1 MNEAEFLEKLR
12 EAFAIESDEHFRTI
26 RSGLAE
32 IEQDDSDPVAV
43 IELIFREAHSLKG
56 AARAINRADIEALC
70 QGMESLLAAWK
81 KEPSS
86 RTKVHY
92 SLLEKAMD
100 LLEELL
106 ESEEEYSMTE
116 PRLQSL
122 ADDLKAESAVL
133 NRDRLQALPI
143 PPVPPEMCGNPGR
156 QVGAE
161 SKDVRPEPAAPVAS
175 RPVAEASTESGGQ
188 DSETRSADSSFP
200 SEQHTRSENS
210 TDAGEKEGSVL
221 APHAGNGNGEMEGN
235 STSRRSR
242 NGRDVVRDTVR
253 VSIAEL
259 DALYRQTEE
268 LSSVKYMI
276 GRSAS
281 DLRLVMDQCREWI
294 REYQKF
300 RQSALEQV
308 RGAGEASRIPP
319 QQSEEY
325 EKLQHFMKWTARQIE
340 GVESSVG
347 KAIEDGRGTMYIM
360 DTLADTMMDQAKQL
374 LLLPFAL
381 LTDTLAP
388 MVRKIARDLEKDV
401 QFEVTGDDIR
411 IDKRILE
418 MLKDPLVHLLR
429 NSLDH
434 GIEEGAVRIKSGKSA
449 QGSIAINISVAQDN
463 RVEIVVQDDGRGIDH
478 VRIRDRAVQEG
489 ILTKEAAGALSER
502 EALELIFHSGLSTSP
517 MITDISGRGVGLNV
531 VRENIASLGGELY
544 VVTEKGKRSRF
555 VMSLPVSLSN
565 ARGVLVR
572 SSGRMYIVPLQH
584 VDKGMVIHREDL
596 GLLDGK
602 PVIEYRDK
610 PVTVQRLDEMLA
622 MPSAAKREEQS
633 QMTLLVLSLGG
644 TYLGVEVDEVLWEQ
658 DVVVKPLPPPVARV
672 RTISGASLLSTG
684 ELVPVLHIPDLF
696 DSARSAAAG
705 PKAVREETTQKRST
719 HVLVVDDSITSRVLL
734 HDILLSSGY
743 TVNTAV
749 DGIDALTCLRE
760 EEYDIIVSDVEM
772 PRMNGFELT
781 EAIRRDEKLREL
793 PVVLVTGLESKEDRE
808 RGFDVGANAYIIK
821 SSFDQSNLLEV
832 ISRLV

>member
-26 RSGLAE
+26 RTGLAE

-86 RTKVHY
+86 RTRAHY

-106 ESEEEYSMTE
+106 ESEEEYSTTE

-133 NRDRLQALPI
+133 SRDRLEALPM
-143 PPVPPEMCGNPGR
+143 PSLPPEMCENTGKQEANS
-156 QVGAE
+156 E
-161 SKDVRPEPAAPVAS
+161 EVRPEPAAPVDS
-175 RPVAEASTESGGQ
+175 RPVAEASPESGGQ
-188 DSETRSADSSFP
+188 DSAPHIGDP
-200 SEQHTRSENS
+200 SLASDQHALPVKN
-210 TDAGEKEGSVL
+210 TDAGEKEGTLL
-221 APHAGNGNGEMEGN
+221 APHAGNGKGEKEGN
-235 STSRRSR
+235 SPSRRSR

-434 GIEEGAVRIKSGKSA
+434 GIEEGAVRLKSGKSA

-489 ILTKEAAGALSER
+489 ILTKEAAAALSER

-544 VVTEKGKRSRF
+544 VVTEKGKRTRF

-584 VDKGMVIHREDL
+584 VHKGMVIHREDL

-602 PVIEYRDK
+602 TVIEYRDK

-696 DSARSAAAG
+696 DSARSTAARSNT
-705 PKAVREETTQKRST
+705 VREETTQKRST

-760 EEYDIIVSDVEM
+760 DEYHIIVSDVEM

-832 ISRLV
+832 ISRLI

>member
-32 IEQDDSDPVAV
+32 LEQDDSDPVAV

-70 QGMESLLAAWK
+70 QGMESLLAIWK
-81 KEPSS
+81 KDPAS
-86 RTKVHY
+86 RTRAHY
-92 SLLEKAMD
+92 ALLENAMD
-100 LLEELL
+100 LLGELL
-106 ESEEEYSMTE
+106 ESEEECSAAD

-122 ADDLKAESAVL
+122 TDDLKAEHSAL
-133 NRDRLQALPI
+133 SRDQRDAMTLAPLPPGMFGEEETKPRRGDENEEQTSAKTTKSDRKEESEDRTENPSSADAQSEI
-143 PPVPPEMCGNPGR
+143 QNQRAADGNLA
-156 QVGAE
+156 Q
-161 SKDVRPEPAAPVAS
+161 AAPAPPAGS
-175 RPVAEASTESGGQ
+175 EGKPQQGAST
-188 DSETRSADSSFP
+188 SA
-200 SEQHTRSENS
+200 R
-210 TDAGEKEGSVL
+210 G
-221 APHAGNGNGEMEGN
+221 
-235 STSRRSR
+235 R
-242 NGRDVVRDTVR
+242 NGRDAVRDTVR

-259 DALYRQTEE
+259 EALYRQTEE

-300 RQSALEQV
+300 RQGAMEQA
-308 RGAGEASRIPP
+308 RGAGESSRVLTR
-319 QQSEEY
+319 QYEEY
-325 EKLQHFMKWTARQIE
+325 EKLLHFMKWTARQIE
-340 GVESSVG
+340 GVEASVG

-381 LTDTLAP
+381 LTDTLSP
-388 MVRKIARDLEKDV
+388 MVRNIARDLEKDV
-401 QFEVTGDDIR
+401 HFEITGDDIR

-434 GIEEGAVRIKSGKSA
+434 GIEDAAQRARSGKDA
-449 QGSIAINISVAQDN
+449 QARIAINISVAQDN
-463 RVEIVVQDDGRGIDH
+463 RVEIVVHDDGRGIDH
-478 VRIRDRAVQEG
+478 ARIRDKAVQEG
-489 ILTKEAAGALSER
+489 ILTEEAAGTLSER
-502 EALELIFHSGLSTSP
+502 EALELIFHAGLSTSP
-517 MITDISGRGVGLNV
+517 IITDISGRGVGLNV
-531 VRENIASLGGELY
+531 VRENISSLGGELY
-544 VVTEKGKRSRF
+544 VTTEKGKRTRF

-584 VDKGMVIHREDL
+584 VDRGMVIHREDL
-596 GLLDGK
+596 NILDGK
-602 PVIEYRDK
+602 TVIDYRDK

-622 MPSAAKREEQS
+622 MPTAARRDEQS
-633 QMTLLVLSLGG
+633 QMTLLVLTLGG
-644 TYLGVEVDEVLWEQ
+644 AYFGVEVDEVLWEQ
-658 DVVVKPLPPPVARV
+658 DVVVKPLPAPVSRV
-672 RTISGASLLSTG
+672 RMISGASLLSTG

-696 DSARSAAAG
+696 DSARGTAAPTKHVG
-705 PKAVREETTQKRST
+705 EETKEKRSQ

-743 TVNTAV
+743 TVKTAV

-760 EEYDIIVSDVEM
+760 EEYHMVVSDVEM

-781 EAIRRDEKLREL
+781 EAIRRDEKMREL

-832 ISRLV
+832 ISRLIL